1 MAAVVMLG
9 VLVGTGMGTA
19 MMELVVVVVTTAV
32 LDAVTAGGDAG
43 GGSGGAGDDKGTH
56 LGNSP
61 CQLMKVQAQVT
72 KDFPHVALSGSV
84 RESSALA
91 SLFSVSGPSR
101 TIICRKWGSV
111 QCVTWH
117 LVRKDALHRGTGGE
131 RLCRGTAYHA
141 RCTIS

>member
-1 MAAVVMLG
+1 MLG

-72 KDFPHVALSGSV
+72 KDFPRVALSGSV
-84 RESSALA
+84 RESSTLA
-91 SLFSVSGPSR
+91 SLCSLCPVLAEQSYAGSGGLCSVS
-101 TIICRKWGSV
+101 
-111 QCVTWH
+111 H
-117 LVRKDALHRGTGGE
+117 GT
-131 RLCRGTAYHA
+131 L
-141 RCTIS
+141 